1 MAVKAL
7 TPSQQHPHRRCF
19 TLDDLD
25 LLCSPDVQDV
35 TQYCAL
41 QVKLHKCITTRETIK
56 ALLNTID
63 NNRALKHAVN
73 VWKNKSHSY
82 QPQNT
87 SWTER
92 SVSESPPA
100 SALKA
105 CCTHVIPAAGGGWA
119 QEIPWGE
126 NQSPSACLIPT
137 GASVS
142 THYRIS
148 PSRCGKLT

>member
-7 TPSQQHPHRRCF
+7 TPSQHHPHRRCF

-63 NNRALKHAVN
+63 NNSELNALFQRVPRFSSQGLLYSCYSCSRWRLSSRDPVRGKPVAICLPN
-73 VWKNKSHSY
+73 SHRCFCLDPLQAHLPTSLRETHLEFKITIS
-82 QPQNT
+82 QLSPQI
-87 SWTER
+87 
-92 SVSESPPA
+92 
-100 SALKA
+100 L
-105 CCTHVIPAAGGGWA
+105 
-119 QEIPWGE
+119 
-126 NQSPSACLIPT
+126 
-137 GASVS
+137 S
-142 THYRIS
+142 T
-148 PSRCGKLT
+148 